1 MSKSGSRPM
10 PNSHLDLADEEFL
23 DQFKSCALSP
33 ELFSHEA
40 HLRLAWL
47 LIDKHGKEVAINQ
60 VSGQIENYVDHLG
73 ARDKYHKTLT
83 VAAVQIVHHFYEQ
96 SESTN
101 FDDFILENPRLKTS
115 FKELINSHYSSE
127 VYNLEEAR
135 VKYFEPDLL
144 PF

>member
-1 MSKSGSRPM
+1 MANG
-10 PNSHLDLADEEFL
+10 HLDLADEEFL

-47 LIDKHGKEVAINQ
+47 LIDKHGLELAIDQ
-60 VSGQIENYVDHLG
+60 VCSQIENYVDHLG

-83 VAAVQIVHHFYEQ
+83 VAAVQIVNHFYVQ

-101 FDDFILENPRLKTS
+101 FIDFILENPRLKTS
-115 FKELINSHYSSE
+115 FKELIDSHYSSE
-127 VYNLEEAR
+127 VYHLEQAR
-135 VKYFEPDLL
+135 AKYFEPDLL